1 MKAFAPVLPSPPSG
15 ATLLASPTPLSGAT
29 PLSARV
35 LVSVPVAVPEPV
47 SVVPVA
53 VSVVAAVPVD
63 VLASAALTREERP
76 QADGATS
83 ARIARPYS
91 QKAGK
96 LRSPGTQGHIG
107 TIDSS
112 SPLAFVNP
120 QASLLTIAESYTRL
134 ATLEPCACAL
144 ALAQRVSGLAS
155 PLVRVRWW
163 DVWPDRHDRTV
174 RDLGKT
180 HRKYKTEGGC
190 G

>member
-15 ATLLASPTPLSGAT
+15 ATLLASPALLSGAT

-63 VLASAALTREERP
+63 VLASAALTRGERP
-76 QADGATS
+76 HADGATG

-91 QKAGK
+91 QKAGM
-96 LRSPGTQGHIG
+96 LLPPGTQGHTG
-107 TIDSS
+107 TIDRS

-120 QASLLTIAESYTRL
+120 QASLWTIAESYTRL